1 MTRDI
6 ARPSSLAIAPAIL
19 VIGVAAAVAFA
30 GGSEA
35 PSLPPQATG
44 QLARQQYT
52 SPNRKIDYEAFLSN
66 ALAVSKLREERRVSE
81 ADFIEMSR
89 EPDTIVFDARSD
101 VKYRLL
107 HVKGAKH
114 LSLPDVTAAELAKLI
129 PSKTTRILIYCNNN
143 FANEPEA
150 FPTKAVSAS
159 LNLYTFNT
167 LYSYGYANVYELGP
181 LIDVKSSKIPFDG
194 SKQAR

>member
-1 MTRDI
+1 MWKST
-6 ARPSSLAIAPAIL
+6 AGTAALML
-19 VIGVAAAVAFA
+19 VGAALGA
-30 GGSEA
+30 EA
-35 PSLPPQATG
+35 PSGPAQVPG

-52 SPNRKIDYEAFLSN
+52 SPNSNIDYAGFLAN
-66 ALAVSKLREERRVSE
+66 VVAVSKLRDERRVGE
-81 ADFIEMSR
+81 QDFIEMSR

-101 VKYRLL
+101 TKYRLL

-143 FANEPEA
+143 FENEPEA
-150 FPTKAVSAS
+150 FPTKAFRAS

-167 LYSYGYANVYELGP
+167 LYSYGYTNVYELGP
-181 LIDVKSSKIPFDG
+181 LIDVKRSKIPFEG
-194 SKQAR
+194 TKPGR